1 MVKLNGLQG
10 HTSSVLG
17 REAIFKLIDAENKQF
32 ITQEDIKTTAQSVG
46 LNIGEEDLNE
56 IYLTYKKTKDSQG
69 ITMAEF
75 EKYLESRLSIVNPNS
90 RRRITEIK

>member
-1 MVKLNGLQG
+1 M
-10 HTSSVLG
+10 G